1 MRASFSFFPSF
12 NVLFVTH
19 DLKKALTYKPAVT
32 TEVVD
37 AAAAGSDALTD
48 CSPFVFFFVLVFFYL
63 CLLFKCYL
71 RAGLICVKWLEM

>member
-12 NVLFVTH
+12 NVLFMTH

-37 AAAAGSDALTD
+37 AAAAGSDAD
-48 CSPFVFFFVLVFFYL
+48 CSPFVFFLFF
-63 CLLFKCYL
+63 
-71 RAGLICVKWLEM
+71 